1 MTKHTI
7 SVLVENKF
15 GVLARVAGLFSGRGY
30 NICSLTVNQTHDPEI
45 SKMTIVTE
53 GDDAIIEQIDKQ
65 LNKLIDVI
73 SVTDLSGSQFI
84 ESELVLVKVKAE
96 TAQQRAEIMQIT
108 ELFKGQIVFVNQTE
122 LGIQI
127 EGGADKLDN
136 FVKLIEKFE
145 IIEIARSGRVA
156 ISRQEGAI
164 SSFKRK

>member
-30 NICSLTVNQTHDPEI
+30 NICSLTVNQTHDPQI

-73 SVTDLSGSQFI
+73 CVTDLSGSQFI
-84 ESELVLVKVKAE
+84 ESELVLLKVKAE
-96 TAQQRAEIMQIT
+96 NPQQRGEVMQIA
-108 ELFKGQIVFVNQTE
+108 ELFKGQIVIVNQTE

-127 EGGADKLDN
+127 EGGADKIDN
-136 FVKLIEKFE
+136 FIKLIEKFE

-164 SSFKRK
+164 NHVNRS

>member
-30 NICSLTVNQTHDPEI
+30 NICSLTVNPTHDPQI

-53 GDDAIIEQIDKQ
+53 GDDAVIEQIDKQ

-73 SVTDLSGSQFI
+73 CVTDLSGSQFI
-84 ESELVLVKVKAE
+84 ESELVLLKVKAE
-96 TAQQRAEIMQIT
+96 NQSQRGEVMQLT
-108 ELFKGQIVFVNQTE
+108 ELFKGQIVIVNPTE

-127 EGGADKLDN
+127 EGRADKIDN
-136 FVKLIEKFE
+136 FIKLIEKFE

-164 SSFKRK
+164 NHFRR